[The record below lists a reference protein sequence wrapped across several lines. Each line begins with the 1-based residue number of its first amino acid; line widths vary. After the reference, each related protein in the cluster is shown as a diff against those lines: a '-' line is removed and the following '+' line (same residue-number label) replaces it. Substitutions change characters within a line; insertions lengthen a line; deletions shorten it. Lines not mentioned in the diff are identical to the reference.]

1 MAKLNKS
8 ILVVGTYP
16 IVSPRHGGQKRLD
29 AIVEE
34 YKKNFAE
41 VKYVSV
47 FFEGFY
53 AEYSK
58 DDIALGREGEI
69 KVHQSPMTGD
79 ITCGES
85 IFYDPEVKEK
95 FSAVLVGMHPDIIH
109 IEQPYPYLGLKP
121 LLDELRLQPKIIFGS
136 QNIEAPMKGDILKEY
151 NMPIETTKKIE
162 KDIHV
167 LEKDLSR
174 VSDLTVACTASDLEE
189 HKKMGSR
196 RTVLAANGVSEL
208 MTTQTAESYWKNMYE
223 SMGIKQTAVFVG
235 SAHPPNWAGFLRM
248 IGKGLGFVPHTAR
261 IVAAGSISDFFDRE
275 ISEDSLDIQDV
286 TFWKRAFSAGRLSE
300 DKLRAIINVADVILL
315 PITEGGGSNLKTAE
329 AIIADKKVVATS
341 HALRSFEW
349 FRDFPNVWIADTP
362 EEFKKSITKAL
373 AANRVDRTE
382 KQQRQ
387 AESVLWENCLKKLI
401 ENVREL

>member
-1 MAKLNKS
+1 MSKVNKR

-16 IVSPRHGGQKRLD
+16 IASPRHGGQKRLD

-34 YKKNFAE
+34 YKKNFEA
-41 VKYVSV
+41 VKYISV

-79 ITCGES
+79 IICGEA
-85 IFYDPEVKEK
+85 IFEDPEVKKK
-95 FSAVLVGMHPDIIH
+95 FTAALLEFKPDIIH

-121 LLDELRLQPKIIFGS
+121 LLAELQMTPKLVFGS
-136 QNIEAPMKGDILKEY
+136 QNIEAPMKRDILKDY
-151 NMPIETTKKIE
+151 NVDE
-162 KDIHV
+162 KTIQAVEEQIHG
-167 LEKDLSR
+167 LEVELSR
-174 VSDLTVACTASDLEE
+174 VSDLVVACTQADLEA
-189 HKKMGSR
+189 HKKMGAKN
-196 RTVLAANGVSEL
+196 TVLAANGVSRL
-208 MTTQTAESYWKNMYE
+208 VTTQAAEAYWKRVYGD
-223 SMGIKQTAVFVG
+223 MGVAKTAVFVG

-248 IGKGLGFVPHTAR
+248 VGKGLGFVPQDAR

-286 TFWKRAFSAGRLSE
+286 TFWKRAYSAGRLSE
-300 DKLRAIINVADVILL
+300 EKLRAIINVADVILL

-349 FRDFPNVWIADTP
+349 FREFPNVWVEDDPEKFREAIATAFAA
-362 EEFKKSITKAL
+362 EKKE
-373 AANRVDRTE
+373 RTN
-382 KQQRQ
+382 QQQTQ
-387 AESVLWENCLKKLI
+387 AEMVLWGNCLAKL
-401 ENVREL
+401 VAKAREL

>member
-1 MAKLNKS
+1 MTKVSKR

-34 YKKNFAE
+34 YKKNFTA

-53 AEYSK
+53 AEYSQ

-79 ITCGES
+79 VICGEA
-85 IFYDPEVKEK
+85 IFDDKEVKQR
-95 FSAVLVGMHPDIIH
+95 FSAMLTTFNPDIIH

-121 LLDELRLQPKIIFGS
+121 LLDELGMKPKIIFGS
-136 QNIEAPMKGDILKEY
+136 QNIEAPMKRDILKDY
-151 NMPIETTKKIE
+151 NVDEETIEVVEKKIHE
-162 KDIHV
+162 
-167 LEKDLSR
+167 LEVDLSR
-174 VSDLTVACTASDLEE
+174 TSDLVVACTKSDLVVHE
-189 HKKMGSR
+189 KMGAR
-196 RTVLAANGVSEL
+196 HTVLAANGVSRL
-208 MTTQTAESYWKNMYE
+208 VTTQAAESYWRHTYDA
-223 SMGIKQTAVFVG
+223 MGVEKTAVFVG

-248 IGKGLGFVPHTAR
+248 VGKGLGFVPVNAR
-261 IVAAGSISDFFDRE
+261 IVAAGSVSDFFDRE

-349 FRDFPNVWIADTP
+349 FRDFPNVWVEDDPAK
-362 EEFKKSITKAL
+362 FKEAIVSAL
-373 AANRVDRTE
+373 MTVKKERTSL
-382 KQQRQ
+382 QQKQ
-387 AESVLWENCLKKLI
+387 AEAVLWENCLESLI
-401 ENVREL
+401 KNVREL

>member
-1 MAKLNKS
+1 MTKLNKR

-34 YKKNFAE
+34 YKKNFTD

-58 DDIALGREGEI
+58 DDIALGRDGEM

-95 FSAVLVGMHPDIIH
+95 FSAILTGMIPDIIH

-121 LLDELRLQPKIIFGS
+121 LLEELELKPKIIFGS
-136 QNIEAPMKGDILKEY
+136 QNIEAPMKADILKDY
-151 NMPIETTKKIE
+151 NVPKETIKKIE
-162 KDIHV
+162 KDIHD

-174 VSDLTVACTASDLEE
+174 VSDLTVACTTADLDE
-189 HKKMGSR
+189 HKKMGAR
-196 RTVLAANGVSEL
+196 HTVLAANGVNEL
-208 MTTQTAESYWKNMYE
+208 VTTPTAEQYWRKVY
-223 SMGIKQTAVFVG
+223 SDMGITQTAVFVG

-248 IGKGLGFVPHTAR
+248 IGKGLGFVPHNAR
-261 IVAAGSISDFFDRE
+261 IVAAGSVSDFFDRE
-275 ISEDSLDIQDV
+275 ISENSLDIQDV
-286 TFWKRAFSAGRLSE
+286 TFWKRAYSAGRLSE
-300 DKLRAIINVADVILL
+300 DKLRAVINVADVILL

-362 EEFKKSITKAL
+362 EGFKKSIAEAL
-373 AANRVDRTE
+373 AAGKTERTK
-382 KQQRQ
+382 KQQDQ
-387 AESVLWENCLKKLI
+387 AESVLWENCLRKLI
-401 ENVREL
+401 ENVRGL